1 MKDWIHFAI
10 YTMSSFAL
18 FFEPVQSCSIKEIIR
33 PHKYV
38 LSIVQSHK
46 SFGNKYKYVHYN

>member
-46 SFGNKYKYVHYN
+46 SFRNKYKYVHYN